1 MQTVVQGSFVVE
13 TSINRSVESDQVWVK
28 LQLLDLDPIKIK
40 LMLPREG
47 VALTRSEADD
57 LADRYRKFLYCAD
70 KHRATLIV
78 PTREIDKIWHLH
90 ILDTEKYAKDCEHV
104 FGYFMHHFPYLGLRG
119 DRDEDSRVAAFVE
132 TERLYRE
139 LFNEAYNREPVNGSL
154 CHSGLNNCSD
164 DIKSSSL
171 VRPTFESLG
180 LN

>member
-1 MQTVVQGSFVVE
+1 MQTIVQHHDENG
-13 TSINRSVESDQVWVK
+13 TSISRSLECDQVWVK

-40 LMLPREG
+40 LILPREG
-47 VALTRSEADD
+47 VALTRAEADD

-104 FGYFMHHFPYLGLRG
+104 FGYFMHHFPYLGLRS
-119 DRDEDSRVAAFVE
+119 DRDEDSRVAAFAE
-132 TERLYRE
+132 TERLYQE
-139 LFNEAYNREPVNGSL
+139 LFEETYNREPVNGSL

-164 DIKSSSL
+164 EIKSGTL

>member
-1 MQTVVQGSFVVE
+1 METLASFVANASDSHHKSLE
-13 TSINRSVESDQVWVK
+13 QDQVWIK

-47 VALTRSEADD
+47 EPLTRNEADE

-90 ILDTEKYAKDCEHV
+90 ILDTDKYAKDCQHV
-104 FGYFMHHFPYLGLRG
+104 FGYFMHHFPYLGLRSDG
-119 DRDEDSRVAAFVE
+119 DENTRVAAFAE
-132 TERLYRE
+132 TERLYLE
-139 LFNEAYNREPVNGSL
+139 LFDQAYNREPVNGSL

-164 DIKSSSL
+164 DIHNSSL